1 MSSLDGRFGFSM
13 SNKWDIKVAFFTIVA
28 YSGYK
33 LLFQEIEKC
42 LKETGRTMFL
52 RQLYTGLLQ
61 SDLEEGKKFP
71 RRVFEE
77 AKDVYHPIAQGVVES
92 LLSNFT

>member
-1 MSSLDGRFGFSM
+1 
-13 SNKWDIKVAFFTIVA
+13 
-28 YSGYK
+28 
-33 LLFQEIEKC
+33 
-42 LKETGRTMFL
+42 MFL

-92 LLSNFT
+92 VLSNFT